1 MNPVAA
7 DAARLAQREE
17 DRARTSLS
25 TAVAA
30 GHNDLAG
37 LRADPD
43 LDALSQRADFRE
55 RIAGLEAK
63 PT

>member
-1 MNPVAA
+1 MAW
-7 DAARLAQREE
+7 
-17 DRARTSLS
+17 LS
-25 TAVAA
+25 RAVAA

-55 RIAGLEAK
+55 LIAGLEAK